1 MPSKT
6 TKIQIIIQT
15 DPEEKNKASERKA
28 GAPSSRAY
36 PMREE
41 NLDPS
46 LLLADP
52 PARTPVADRRTA
64 VTIYPDG
71 VVYLS
76 TNDPNVVRPIAKA
89 ISQGKESWAPLVIE
103 GDNGRQTRWELK
115 GDSSLISI
123 RASKFKRP
131 GVTKNLKKEN
141 SKDEEKKAQSAPRW
155 DGFEF

>member
-6 TKIQIIIQT
+6 TKIQIVIQT

-28 GAPSSRAY
+28 GAPGSRAY

-46 LLLADP
+46 LLLVDP
-52 PARTPVADRRTA
+52 PARTPVANRKTGII
-64 VTIYPDG
+64 IYPNG
-71 VVYLS
+71 EVVLG

-89 ISQGKESWAPLVIE
+89 ISQRKESWKPIAIG
-103 GDNGRQTRWELK
+103 GDKGRQTYWELR
-115 GDSSLISI
+115 GDLSLISI

-131 GVTKNLKKEN
+131 GVIKNLKK
-141 SKDEEKKAQSAPRW
+141 KKA
-155 DGFEF
+155 EE